1 MKLEVVWCRGDV
13 TGKVNDELCLY
24 IIECGEIGR
33 VVIDDKMGHELP
45 QNLRKEKEGVS
56 FVEDHARV

>member
-1 MKLEVVWCRGDV
+1 MKLEVARCGSGA
-13 TGKVNDELCLY
+13 TGKVSDELCLY

-45 QNLRKEKEGVS
+45 QNLREKKENV
-56 FVEDHARV
+56 